1 MAGKKAD
8 VSKDTGKKEPA
19 KKADMGSRVANAV
32 AGMAAAFVMRKLL
45 TFTWTK
51 VTGKEPPDSPEDPQV
66 ALGEALAWGVLMGA
80 GVAAAR
86 LLASRLVVHKAGITQ
101 ATPPE

>member
-1 MAGKKAD
+1 MAG
-8 VSKDTGKKEPA
+8 
-19 KKADMGSRVANAV
+19 KKADMGSRAINTV
-32 AGMAAAFVMRKLL
+32 AGMAAAFVMRKVL

-51 VTGKEPPDSPEDPQV
+51 VTGKEPPDTPEDPQV
-66 ALGEALAWGVLMGA
+66 GLGEALAWGILMGA

-86 LLASRLVVHKAGITQ
+86 LLTSRLVVHKAGITQ